1 MCRFSRMKACL
12 PWMFSSWSGQR
23 NWMNSCKSK
32 GHITFEVLRLQQ
44 LKLCC
49 CQLHVRSLLGCC
61 KDIIEKRIWFASK
74 YCVKSAS
81 KCGRALS
88 GFFVGMSDAS
98 TLIST
103 SQLSSL
109 VGFCNPGIKARIIVS
124 RGDSLPWIS
133 LDSLPLVQNFAH
145 CLVSVTSLRRTT
157 ETWSK

>member
-12 PWMFSSWSGQR
+12 PWMFSSWSGER

-61 KDIIEKRIWFASK
+61 KNLVCFKVPCQI
-74 YCVKSAS
+74 CVKMRKSTFWIF
-81 KCGRALS
+81 CRH
-88 GFFVGMSDAS
+88 VPDAS

-145 CLVSVTSLRRTT
+145 CLVSTTSLRRTT